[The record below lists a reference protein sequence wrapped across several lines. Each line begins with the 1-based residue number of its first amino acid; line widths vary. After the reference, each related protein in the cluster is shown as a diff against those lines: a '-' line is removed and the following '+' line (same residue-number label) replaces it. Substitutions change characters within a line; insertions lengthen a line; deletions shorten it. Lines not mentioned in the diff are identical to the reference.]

1 MTTTFDFKKHE
12 NTLKRFLQ
20 NVTPNYAMESE
31 IRFGNFITDKND
43 RTKKRFDAS
52 VEIDYFYRL
61 KKFLTELPGSEFIKT
76 DTIDYSYQIGQDRV
90 RKIVENGQE
99 KFMIKNSQRPYDIYD
114 FNIRLAQSSEK
125 FINKPVGV
133 NWDVPQIVR
142 IKNRFSYI
150 FPFGRFDLTIVNE
163 GLTETLAK
171 SSSSKYE
178 IEMEVY
184 VNNYE
189 IVVSFIEIL
198 LQIKQE
204 NFIVITPY
212 ERYNTTNQ
220 YKQMVGQT
228 GYASFVGAQPQTL
241 HKNQLTLLYKELY
254 SVTDK
259 ADGDRFFMMTNDNG
273 NVYFLDNNL
282 NGILK
287 TDLKSTFRN
296 CLIDG
301 ELVRE
306 YKGSILSKMNF
317 YAFDILVLNNQDLRG
332 DVNFLF
338 EKRFENLKKVI
349 DSTKNSELY
358 TCECKQ
364 FIYRNVFMGSEI
376 IMTDIKNKPYHNDG
390 LIFTP
395 MNEPYPKKNKWENL
409 LKWKPADQNT
419 IDFYSVKKSDNTWEL
434 YVQHQVKNQSNKEV
448 KGKNSSQN
456 SSQKVLFNINEL
468 CESNEIE
475 TEITFKT
482 TFPEDQLDPTTSEP
496 YQSNTVIEYK
506 WDTQTK
512 KFIPLRTRWDKTAN
526 PRKHGNYSSVACDIW
541 NNIQNPVTLETIY
554 QMTNNSTTSTVT
566 NSDESF
572 FFERKREFHRKINS
586 YLSNKYIKQS
596 VNLLEINYKKG
607 ESLSLYNERVNNLY
621 GVDFENVNSKT
632 NLANVIKKA
641 KQLKIQ
647 NYSFYDTTFDSCV
660 SHTAK
665 NFYKN
670 CDTIFSIN
678 NGLTNFFGCQENLS
692 QLIEFLNASLNE
704 TGTIIVNLIDSYE
717 IKNLEN
723 KICIVD
729 NEVMYKIN
737 PVNNTGNF
745 NKYNI
750 FINGITNENDTIVN
764 VIDYNFFVSFMKMN
778 GYFLVESDSFRN
790 LYNLSKT
797 TLKSSL
803 KEHERCISFLYKYC
817 VFSKQP
823 DTESSS
829 FSLPLPLP
837 IITHTIQETIKLV
850 DNQINLNNNQNV
862 NLYKLEN
869 CIDLIDIL
877 NCVEY
882 KFNDNYKD
890 TQICLENLTEFTK
903 NLGYTSIMFNNS
915 TKEDTFPKNSLV
927 FYKYTY
933 TEMVASA
940 TEQKEEIE
948 ETVTLTYLVLYKN
961 MLNYDYRLLFTTE
974 ITTQEIVQE
983 QVTQEIKKDIVQEQ
997 VNQELDNITEKL
1009 SCIELKSELGIKER
1023 FQECTK
1029 VTIPV
1034 LKSFLKELDLKTT
1047 GSKNELTERL
1057 NNALI
1062 NF

>member
-1 MTTTFDFKKHE
+1 MTTTFDFSKHA

-20 NVTPNYAMESE
+20 NVTPNKNSEYE

-61 KKFLTELPGSEFIKT
+61 KSFLKELPGSEFIKT
-76 DTIDYSYQIGQDRV
+76 NSIDFSYQIDQDRI
-90 RKIVENGQE
+90 RRIVENGQE
-99 KFMIKNSQRPYDIYD
+99 KFMIKQSQRPIDIYD
-114 FNIRLAQSSEK
+114 YNIRLAQSSEK

-133 NWDVPQIVR
+133 NWETTVPQIVR

-163 GLTETLAK
+163 GTSETLAK
-171 SSSSKYE
+171 NNTSKYE
-178 IEMEVY
+178 VEFEVY
-184 VNNYE
+184 VNNYD

-204 NFIVITPY
+204 NFMIITPY
-212 ERYNTTNQ
+212 ERYNIVNQ
-220 YKQMVGQT
+220 YKQMVGQN

-241 HKNQLTLLYKELY
+241 HKNQLTLLYKDLY

-259 ADGDRFFMMTNDNG
+259 ADGDRYFMMVDNFG

-287 TDLKSTFRN
+287 TDLKSDFRN

-306 YKGSILSKMNF
+306 YKGSVLSKMNF
-317 YAFDILVLNNQDLRG
+317 YAFDILVLNNRDLRG
-332 DVNFLF
+332 DTNFLF
-338 EKRFENLKKVI
+338 EKRFENLKKVT
-349 DSTKNSELY
+349 DSIKNSELY

-376 IMTDIKNKPYHNDG
+376 IMADIKNKPYHNDG

-419 IDFYSVKKSDNTWEL
+419 IDFYSVKKGDYWEL
-434 YVQHQVKNQSNKEV
+434 YVQHQIKEGQVQGNKTV
-448 KGKNSSQN
+448 A
-456 SSQKVLFNINEL
+456 QKVLFNINEL
-468 CESNEIE
+468 CASNEIE

-482 TFPEDQLDPTTSEP
+482 TFPDNQLDPTTSEKF
-496 YQSNTVIEYK
+496 QSDTVIEYK
-506 WDTQTK
+506 WDTTMK
-512 KFIPLRTRWDKTAN
+512 KFVPLRTRWDKTAN

-554 QMTNNSTTSTVT
+554 QMTNNSTTST

-572 FFERKREFHRKINS
+572 FFERKTVFHRKINS
-586 YLSNKYIKQS
+586 YLSNKYINQGD
-596 VNLLEINYKKG
+596 NLLEINYKKG
-607 ESLSLYNERVNNLY
+607 DSLSLYNERVNNLY
-621 GVDFENVNSKT
+621 GVDFEYINSKT
-632 NLANVIKKA
+632 NLANIIKKA

-647 NYSFYDTTFDSCV
+647 NYSFYDTTFDTCV
-660 SHTAK
+660 SQTAK

-670 CDTIFSIN
+670 CNTIFSIN

-704 TGTIIVNLIDSYE
+704 TGTIIINLIDSNE

-723 KICIVD
+723 KICIEN

-737 PVNNTGNF
+737 PVNVTNCNF

-750 FINGITNENDTIVN
+750 FVNGITNENDTAVN
-764 VIDYNFFVSFMKMN
+764 VIDYDFFITFMKNN

-797 TLKSSL
+797 FSL
-803 KEHERCISFLYKYC
+803 KDYEQNISFLWKYC
-817 VFSKQP
+817 VFSKKQP
-823 DTESSS
+823 ETESESS
-829 FSLPLPLP
+829 FILPLP
-837 IITHTIQETIKLV
+837 IKNHDIDKTIVLT
-850 DNQINLNNNQNV
+850 DNQINLNNNKNV
-862 NLYKLEN
+862 NLYKLES
-869 CIDLIDIL
+869 CTDILDIL
-877 NCVEY
+877 NCVEFKY
-882 KFNDNYKD
+882 KECKNTQLCLDNF
-890 TQICLENLTEFTK
+890 TEFTK
-903 NLGYTSIMFNNS
+903 DLGYIPIIFNNS
-915 TKEDTFPKNSLV
+915 TKEQDFPKNSLV

-933 TEMVASA
+933 IETVL

-948 ETVTLTYLVLYKN
+948 ETVTLIYLVLYKN
-961 MLNYDYRLLFTTE
+961 MLKYDYKLLFTELNPPTE
-974 ITTQEIVQE
+974 QVINQEQITTTITNV
-983 QVTQEIKKDIVQEQ
+983 
-997 VNQELDNITEKL
+997 TEKL
-1009 SCIELKSELGIKER
+1009 ENVTLKSEPTIKQR
-1023 FQECTK
+1023 FEECTK
-1029 VTIPV
+1029 ITIPV
-1034 LKSFLKELDLKTT
+1034 LKSFLKELNLKTT
-1047 GSKNELTERL
+1047 GSKNELQERL
-1057 NNALI
+1057 TNAL
-1062 NF
+1062 N